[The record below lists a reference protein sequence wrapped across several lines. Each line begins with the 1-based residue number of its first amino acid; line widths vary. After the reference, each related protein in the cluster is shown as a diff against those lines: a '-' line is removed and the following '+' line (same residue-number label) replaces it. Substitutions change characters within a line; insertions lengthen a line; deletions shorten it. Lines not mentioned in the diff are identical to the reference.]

1 MGNKK
6 KQQRNYVSIVAESL
20 GLISV
25 AFGGLYM
32 KYKVFWLLLG
42 IVVCFTFSV
51 SFAKNF
57 GTIGGIIGVGI
68 SIALMGMLII
78 QLQDSSSAGFSDKI
92 DSDTKIGTMELN
104 VEELIVGYSG
114 PDGNNR
120 ISSKI
125 NIEKDICDEIILKSI
140 DYDVVLEEFKI
151 KDGKLVF
158 SNLPVGTYDLKIQL
172 DGFSLYS
179 GTIKLKESELDEDIW
194 RKTIVVQNEND
205 YKEFHIIIADGEG
218 QALKKQRCDFSI
230 PNTEY
235 IIKDIISD
243 SEGQLPYTFI
253 LPSNLEIQVKVYY
266 NEETY
271 EEKYLVDDISNPL
284 KVEFSALSQGKIYAS
299 EVHQPNDRATNV
311 LFEEWNT
318 DEDMGIDGKRYGGGI
333 KVSISDMFIEM
344 GSNGSKDVTSW
355 ITVPLDDDYD
365 ETVFEGVFVLD
376 QSMYRAESTG
386 TISILVNNEEVFTTG
401 EIDSNTL
408 EAFPVNF
415 NFGDVDSFIILT
427 EAHLAG
433 SDFSYGFITE
443 K

>member
-1 MGNKK
+1 
-6 KQQRNYVSIVAESL
+6 
-20 GLISV
+20 
-25 AFGGLYM
+25 M

-51 SFAKNF
+51 SLAKNF
-57 GTIGGIIGVGI
+57 GTTGGIIGVGI

-218 QALKKQRCDFSI
+218 K
-230 PNTEY
+230 
-235 IIKDIISD
+235 
-243 SEGQLPYTFI
+243 
-253 LPSNLEIQVKVYY
+253 
-266 NEETY
+266 
-271 EEKYLVDDISNPL
+271 
-284 KVEFSALSQGKIYAS
+284 
-299 EVHQPNDRATNV
+299 
-311 LFEEWNT
+311 
-318 DEDMGIDGKRYGGGI
+318 
-333 KVSISDMFIEM
+333 
-344 GSNGSKDVTSW
+344 
-355 ITVPLDDDYD
+355 
-365 ETVFEGVFVLD
+365 
-376 QSMYRAESTG
+376 
-386 TISILVNNEEVFTTG
+386 
-401 EIDSNTL
+401 
-408 EAFPVNF
+408 
-415 NFGDVDSFIILT
+415 
-427 EAHLAG
+427 
-433 SDFSYGFITE
+433 
-443 K
+443 